1 MSQRNGGRLSD
12 KPVFGYQVT
21 MEHFKFY
28 LTHKQAEAVNGNSIV
43 YYLILHSP
51 DFITVF
57 AGLLQYCPPVMPS
70 HASHILYS
78 EPSCVVANTPYST
91 KKKKKRKPGV

>member
-1 MSQRNGGRLSD
+1 MSLRKRGRLSD
-12 KPVFGYQVT
+12 KPVFGYQAT
-21 MEHFKFY
+21 MERCKFY
-28 LTHKQAEAVNGNSIV
+28 LTCTLAEGVNGNSIV

-70 HASHILYS
+70 HATV
-78 EPSCVVANTPYST
+78 EPLITHRGITAYLAYGLREV
-91 KKKKKRKPGV
+91 RL